1 MGAAVKPLNRVSK
14 RKPTARA
21 TNKKT
26 RSLEEIQFLDMAVER
41 LKAMPPGEYKMAS
54 EKLEIIGTKKE
65 NELIMA
71 RPHNN
76 LRPWLAG

>member
-26 RSLEEIQFLDMAVER
+26 RSLEEIQFLDMAVEH
-41 LKAMPPGEYKMAS
+41 LKAMPPNEYKIAS
-54 EKLEIIGTKKE
+54 EKLEIIGTK
-65 NELIMA
+65 A
-71 RPHNN
+71 R
-76 LRPWLAG
+76 ACC